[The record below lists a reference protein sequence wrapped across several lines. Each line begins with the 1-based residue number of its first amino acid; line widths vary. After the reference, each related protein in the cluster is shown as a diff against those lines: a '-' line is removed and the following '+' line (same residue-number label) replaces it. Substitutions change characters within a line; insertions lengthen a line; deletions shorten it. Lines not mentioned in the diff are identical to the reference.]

1 MKVKELIKA
10 LKDLEQERNIVV
22 SSDEELNTIYKDFE
36 ICELEGEKRYCIFGL
51 SGSEDD
57 Y

>member
-10 LKDLEQERNIVV
+10 LKDLGQEKNIVV

-36 ICELEGEKRYCIFGL
+36 ICELEGENRYCIFGL
-51 SGSEDD
+51 SGSED